1 MELVKLGFALEV
13 LIIGIAIEEL
23 GKLIP
28 QNARL
33 L

>member
-1 MELVKLGFALEV
+1 VELVKPGFALEV
-13 LIIGIAIEEL
+13 LIIGMANEEL

>member
-1 MELVKLGFALEV
+1 VELVKRGFALEV
-13 LIIGIAIEEL
+13 LIIGMAIEEL

-33 L
+33 V